1 MKRLAAL
8 IITTIMSCIAACSCD
23 AVGVSAGSGAFRA
36 DLTPGEAWIH
46 DFSAFMKNPLQFSL
60 WIEDESGGYVKTLY
74 ATKKIAKEAWVFNVG
89 NRRKEALPYWS
100 HKRGVVYPDGL
111 YLPTKEQPLTDGLT
125 GSTPKAA
132 FSLSFDPPEGL
143 NRFYVYLELNHSM
156 DFNAAYPA
164 DAAAGSPAYS
174 GGKEGSGQ
182 PALVYRVLI
191 DMTRDPVEAG
201 YELVGHSSPDGSDG
215 IVDPDV
221 AGIDSALEILGG
233 VTVAKNG

>member
-1 MKRLAAL
+1 MKRPAAL
-8 IITTIMSCIAACSCD
+8 FVTAIMSCVAAFSCD
-23 AVGVSAGSGAFRA
+23 AVGVSAGSGALRA

-46 DFSAFMKNPLQFSL
+46 GFSAFAKNPPQFSL
-60 WIEDESGGYVKTLY
+60 WIEDESGRYVKTLY
-74 ATKKIAKEAWVFNVG
+74 ATKKIAKEAWVFNGG

-100 HKRGVVYPDGL
+100 RKRGIVYPDGL

-132 FSLSFDPPEGL
+132 FTLSFDPLEGL
-143 NRFYVYLELNHSM
+143 TRFFVYLEVNHST

-164 DAAAGSPAYS
+164 DAAPGTQAYS

-191 DMTRDPVEAG
+191 DMSADSAG
-201 YELVGHSSPDGSDG
+201 AAYELVGHSSPDGSDG
-215 IVDPDV
+215 SVDRDV
-221 AGIDSALEILGG
+221 TGIDSALEILGG
-233 VTVAKNG
+233 FTVGKNG

>member
-1 MKRLAAL
+1 VKRLQAL
-8 IITTIMSCIAACSCD
+8 FITASISCIAACVCD
-23 AVGVSAGSGAFRA
+23 AVGASAGSGALRA

-46 DFSAFMKNPLQFSL
+46 DFSAFVKNPPQFSL

-74 ATKKIAKEAWVFNVG
+74 ATKKIAKEAWVFNGG

-100 HKRGVVYPDGL
+100 RKRGVVYPDGF

-132 FSLSFDPPEGL
+132 FSLSFDPPQGL
-143 NRFYVYLELNHSM
+143 SRFYVYLELNHST

-164 DAAAGSPAYS
+164 DAAAGTQSYS

-182 PALVYRVLI
+182 PALVLI
-191 DMTRDPVEAG
+191 DMAADPAG
-201 YELVGHSSPDGSDG
+201 AEYELVGHSSPDGSG
-215 IVDPDV
+215 GNVDPNV
-221 AGIDSALEILGG
+221 VGIDSALKILGG
-233 VTVAKNG
+233 FTVRRNG